1 MIYLLISGHAED
13 QSSRQGTLSN
23 NSPEIDTFQ
32 TTSNEFTNS
41 DNYTIVYKD
50 NLSNAADSTMDE
62 KTKTVMNNLINATG
76 VDESVT
82 NNSVFQEF
90 VQTIIKVTGRSN
102 SFDPQSF
109 LEHIRTNGVY
119 RNESWSTEYHLLR
132 CKAQPFLQRLSVLG
146 QFFY

>member
-1 MIYLLISGHAED
+1 
-13 QSSRQGTLSN
+13 
-23 NSPEIDTFQ
+23 
-32 TTSNEFTNS
+32 
-41 DNYTIVYKD
+41 
-50 NLSNAADSTMDE
+50 MDE